1 MHREPS
7 ELPARPPLRSLLFV
21 PATMPRWIDS
31 AIASGADAVIVDLE
45 DAVPAAKKGT
55 ARVTA
60 ARIAAGWREPAA
72 LFVRINDLSRPG
84 ALADLRAVVQ
94 PALTAV
100 VVPKIS
106 SVADIAVA
114 DRMLS
119 WCEIER
125 GMPAGSVAL
134 VPLLETASALRDAFA
149 IASAAPRIAYLG
161 ALTVP
166 GGDIELALGG
176 RWTPGGAE
184 TLAVRSQVLLDARAA
199 GIVNPVSGLWTDVT
213 DLDGL
218 RRFADQT
225 RDIGYEGMMAIH
237 PTHVPVINDVFGLTQ
252 AQADHYRRVIAA
264 VEQAS
269 AAGLG
274 TATVDG
280 RMVDEAMAVTARQ
293 RLGWSR

>member
-161 ALTVP
+161 ALAVP